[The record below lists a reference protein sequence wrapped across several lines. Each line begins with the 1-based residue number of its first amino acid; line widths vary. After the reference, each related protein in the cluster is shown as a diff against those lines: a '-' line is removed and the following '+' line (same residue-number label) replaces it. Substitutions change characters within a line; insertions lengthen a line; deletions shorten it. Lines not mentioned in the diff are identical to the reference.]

1 MSRNVVTV
9 FGKHFFYCCSFFLK
23 MAKCKLTNF
32 ANDNDKNDNYN
43 DNDKICKTD
52 NDNKDRICK
61 I

>member
-1 MSRNVVTV
+1 MT
-9 FGKHFFYCCSFFLK
+9 
-23 MAKCKLTNF
+23 MT
-32 ANDNDKNDNYN
+32 KNDNYN